1 MEKTISI
8 DGIIIEKK
16 DPFFE
21 LWMGM
26 EDKEY
31 YASDSF
37 LSDTAD
43 LKSGDTLNIDVFTDG
58 GNIDAGIR
66 IYNAAKELQAK
77 GVNVVTF
84 NKGKQHSIGNVI
96 MLGGNVRK
104 AYQSSIGLVHL
115 PRVSPE
121 YFYQF
126 MAGVTSDDLDVVTSD
141 LKLENERMLDIYVK
155 ETGTGKAAL
164 EKIMHEEKTLSAQ
177 QLKSLG
183 FITEIVDGES
193 VAEKAAQN
201 LLYSNKFMFNLKAK
215 NAMPKEKEK
224 ENVNKLREV
233 FNGIKGLMKS
243 FNISAVNYDFTTQE
257 GSTLSV
263 DREDEMLAVG
273 DAATIDGNADGEVTL
288 EDGRVVVVVAGVI
301 TEIREAETEDSND
314 ELENLRAENAELKN
328 QLAEMTTN
336 VATLNEKVVEF
347 ENVLTELE
355 GIHTNYKPAARTS
368 GGAKPANKTP
378 EARPS
383 SKEAT
388 AEIRR
393 QIRENR
399 KKN

>member
-8 DGIIIEKK
+8 DGIIIEKE

-21 LWMGM
+21 MWMGVKDNQFFAT
-26 EDKEY
+26 ET
-31 YASDSF
+31 F
-37 LSDTAD
+37 LDNTAD
-43 LKSGDTLNIDVFTDG
+43 LKSGDTLNVEVFTDG
-58 GNIDAGIR
+58 GNMDAGIR
-66 IYNAAKELQAK
+66 IYNAEKDLQKK
-77 GVNVVTF
+77 GVNVITF

-96 MLGGNVRK
+96 MLGGNIRK
-104 AYQSSIGLVHL
+104 AYSSSIGLVHL

-121 YFYQF
+121 YFFQF
-126 MAGVTSDDLDVVTSD
+126 MSGVTSDDLDVITSD
-141 LKLENERMLDIYVK
+141 MKLENERMLDIYVK

-215 NAMPKEKEK
+215 NDMPDKK

-273 DAATIDGNADGEVTL
+273 DAATIDGNPDGEVTL

-301 TEIREAETEDSND
+301 TEILPSPNSNE
-314 ELENLRAENAELKN
+314 ELENLRAENADLKN
-328 QLAEMTTN
+328 QISEMTTN
-336 VATLNEKVVEF
+336 VATLNEKIGEF
-347 ENVLTELE
+347 ENVLIELE
-355 GIHTNYKPAARTS
+355 GVHTNYKPAARAN
-368 GGAKPANKTP
+368 GGEKSANKVP
-378 EARPS
+378 DARPS

-388 AEIRR
+388 AEIRK